1 MDLGG
6 MMSQTDIPARE
17 REAPVREALA
27 IYRSLGNRH
36 GIASALNQLGIIAYS
51 EGLFAEALE
60 HFEEVYDLHRAS
72 GDRIAQSG
80 AMNNLGLAT
89 YALGRYEAARDWHL
103 QALAIREQL
112 GFEGRI
118 GQSLSN
124 LALTMLRLGEAGEA
138 EDRARAS
145 LQLGLKL
152 NTRMSVVEAIEAL
165 AAAAALRG
173 QVERAGRLFGAAAAQ
188 RAQFGVLRDWIQ
200 RQDLDWA
207 CGLLG
212 EAVWT
217 PVWEAAREEGAG
229 WDLERAAAY
238 AMGEGRLF

>member
-1 MDLGG
+1 M
-6 MMSQTDIPARE
+6 
-17 REAPVREALA
+17 REALA

-118 GQSLSN
+118 GQS
-124 LALTMLRLGEAGEA
+124 
-138 EDRARAS
+138 
-145 LQLGLKL
+145 
-152 NTRMSVVEAIEAL
+152 
-165 AAAAALRG
+165 
-173 QVERAGRLFGAAAAQ
+173 
-188 RAQFGVLRDWIQ
+188 
-200 RQDLDWA
+200 
-207 CGLLG
+207 
-212 EAVWT
+212 
-217 PVWEAAREEGAG
+217 EAAHFTMPATKTPATRPMNAAVPSGPCPPTVGATVLMTG
-229 WDLERAAAY
+229 RPM
-238 AMGEGRLF
+238 AM